1 MINKKDITDAV
12 KKLGIKNGD
21 TLLVHSS
28 LKSFGRVDGG
38 ADTVIDGLLDAL
50 LPDGT
55 LVMPTLVQKNFSLA
69 YKTWNKFTSPSD
81 VGLITETFRKREGVI
96 RSDQA
101 THSVC
106 AYGKLKEFLTSEHS
120 SSKPRM
126 HPYGD
131 YAFSHGSPWQ
141 KMYDLNAK
149 ILFIGVGLEANT
161 FHHFAEAIFA
171 EEIIDL
177 IPEDKRKEMLAP
189 LVTFE
194 TRDEHTAQLIRE
206 RDEHIPHTLI
216 RFQFGKRRTRNRSFE
231 NCEKKEVLCGESR
244 FLLIQAK
251 EYVNLLLNEIKTY
264 TDEFYTNDVIEW
276 IDKVKALN
284 INN

>member
-1 MINKKDITDAV
+1 MVTRSQITSC
-12 KKLGIKNGD
+12 LREIGIENGD
-21 TLLVHSS
+21 LLLVHSS

-50 LPDGT
+50 SPDGT
-55 LVMPTLVQKNFSLA
+55 LVMPTLVQRNFSDA
-69 YKTWNKFTSPSD
+69 YKTWNKLTSPSD
-81 VGLITETFRKREGVI
+81 VGLITETFRKREGVL

-106 AYGKLKEFLTSEHS
+106 AYGKLKEFITSEHS
-120 SSKPRM
+120 TSKPRM

-141 KMYDLNAK
+141 KMYDLGAK
-149 ILFIGVGLEANT
+149 ILFIGVGLEAHT
-161 FHHFAEAIFA
+161 FHHFAEAVFS
-171 EEIIDL
+171 EEIINL
-177 IPEDKRKEMLAP
+177 IPKDKREEMLAP

-231 NCEKKEVLCGESR
+231 NCEKKQVLCGESR
-244 FLLIQAK
+244 FLVINAK
-251 EYVNLLLNEIKTY
+251 EYVDLLLDEIKTY
-264 TDEFYTNDVIEW
+264 TDEFYTNDVINW
-276 IDKVKALN
+276 INKVKTLN
-284 INN
+284 K

>member
-1 MINKKDITDAV
+1 MVNRTDITSAV
-12 KKLGIKNGD
+12 KKLGIRNGD

-28 LKSFGRVDGG
+28 LKSFGKVDCG
-38 ADTVIDGLLDAL
+38 ADAVIDGLLDAI

-55 LVMPTLVQKNFSLA
+55 LVMPALVQKNFADA
-69 YKTWNKFTSPSD
+69 YKTWNKDTSPSD
-81 VGLITETFRKREGVI
+81 VGLITETFRKRNGVI

-106 AYGKLKEFLTSEHS
+106 AEGRLKEFITNEHS
-120 SSKPRM
+120 SSEPRM

-141 KMYDLNAK
+141 KMYDLDAK

-161 FHHFAEAIFA
+161 FHHFAEAVFA
-171 EEIIDL
+171 EEIINL
-177 IPEDKRKEMLAP
+177 IPEDKRCEMLSP

-206 RDEHIPHTLI
+206 RDERIPHTLI
-216 RFQFGKRRTRNRSFE
+216 RFQFGKRRTKNRAFE
-231 NCEKKEVLCGESR
+231 NCEKREVFCGESKL
-244 FLLIQAK
+244 LLIHAK
-251 EYVNLLLNEIKTY
+251 EYVDLLLNEIKTY
-264 TDEFYTNDVIEW
+264 PEEFYTNDVINW
-276 IDKVKALN
+276 INKVKTLN
-284 INN
+284 K